1 MEQTD
6 KKLWTWQYVLAITLT
21 FLFFL
26 SLQALLGGF
35 PVYVIQV
42 SGNPA
47 NGGLMTTAF
56 MFAAVVSRPVIGM
69 MMNKIN
75 MKKFLVS
82 SIIYIFFTILFSF
95 FWESVPALVV
105 LRILQGLGFGVIS
118 TLLATLVTN
127 IIPNHRLGEG
137 IGYFGM
143 ATSIGTTLGP
153 MVALSL
159 IHSMSFSTLLIVSL
173 VLVGLIFAG
182 ALLFKNEDMGAH
194 PKTQEPKKSLLQSAF
209 DGRALIPCIL
219 LFIFYITFTGNVN
232 FLDGLGKS
240 LGMEHTSLFFF
251 ILMIMLLITRPFSGR
266 IYDRKGHPF
275 LLYPS
280 AVSAIIGLILLSHMQ
295 NMSML
300 VIASIFY
307 GLAYGVMQPTLQA
320 WAVSRVHPSNKAT
333 ANAMALSFM
342 DLGHAVGAILLGMV
356 VSNVGYQSMY
366 DLTVVLGVILL
377 LVYVGFHLQSTVL
390 RKSRSEQVRNSG

>member
-1 MEQTD
+1 MEQEN

-42 SGNPA
+42 SDNPA

-56 MFAAVVSRPVIGM
+56 MFAAVVSRPIIGM

-82 SIIYIFFTILFSF
+82 SVIYIFFMILFSF
-95 FWESVPALVV
+95 FWESVPVLVV
-105 LRILQGLGFGVIS
+105 LRVLQGLGFGVIS
-118 TLLATLVTN
+118 TLLATVVTN

-143 ATSIGTTLGP
+143 ATSIGTTIGP
-153 MVALSL
+153 MVALSF
-159 IHSMSFSTLLIVSL
+159 IHSLSFNAVLIFSL
-173 VLVGLIFAG
+173 VLVGSILAG
-182 ALLFKNEDMGAH
+182 ALLFKNEDMRSYPETH
-194 PKTQEPKKSLLQSAF
+194 EPKKTLLQSAF
-209 DGRALIPCIL
+209 NRKALIPCIL

-240 LGMEHTSLFFF
+240 LGMEHTSLFFL
-251 ILMIMLLITRPFSGR
+251 ILMIMLLVTRPFSGR
-266 IYDRKGHPF
+266 IYDRKGHQF

-280 AVSAIIGLILLSHMQ
+280 AISAIIGLILLAYMQ

-300 VIASIFY
+300 VISSIFY

-342 DLGHAVGAILLGMV
+342 DLGHAVGAILLGMAIRH
-356 VSNVGYQSMY
+356 VGYQSMY
-366 DLTVVLGVILL
+366 HLTALLGVVLLVI
-377 LVYVGFHLQSTVL
+377 YTGFNLWSKTQ
-390 RKSRSEQVRNSG
+390 KSADKHVRSSG

>member
-1 MEQTD
+1 MEQVN

-42 SGNPA
+42 SSDPTS
-47 NGGLMTTAF
+47 GGLMTTTF
-56 MFAAVVSRPVIGM
+56 MLAAVVSRPVIGM
-69 MMNKIN
+69 IMSKIN
-75 MKKFLVS
+75 MKKFLVLS
-82 SIIYIFFTILFSF
+82 VIYIFFAILLSF
-95 FWESVPALVV
+95 FWQSVLILVV
-105 LRILQGLGFGVIS
+105 IRILQGFGFGVIS

-143 ATSIGTTLGP
+143 ATSIGTTVGP
-153 MVALSL
+153 MVALSF
-159 IHSMSFSTLLIVSL
+159 IHSMSFHAVLVFSL
-173 VLVGLIFAG
+173 VLVGVIGAG
-182 ALLFKNEDMGAH
+182 AMLLNNEDMGNH
-194 PKTQEPKKSLLQSAF
+194 LETHEPKKSLVQSAF
-209 DGRALIPCIL
+209 DGKAFIPCIL

-240 LGMEHTSLFFF
+240 LEVGRTSLFFF

-266 IYDRKGHPF
+266 IYDRKGHQF

-280 AVSAIIGLILLSHMQ
+280 AVSAIIGLVLLSYMQ
-295 NMSML
+295 NVSML
-300 VIASIFY
+300 IIASVLY

-320 WAVSRVHPSNKAT
+320 WAVSRVHANNRAT

-342 DLGHAVGAILLGMV
+342 DLGHAVGALLLGMTV
-356 VSNVGYQSMY
+356 RYIGYQSMY
-366 DLTVVLGVILL
+366 HVTAVLGVVLL
-377 LVYVGFHLQSTVL
+377 LIYTGFNLWKNTQRTVD
-390 RKSRSEQVRNSG
+390 KKVRNL